1 MTLQELFQSIAD
13 AIREKTG
20 ETGKLKPTDFPEK
33 IQEITTSGV
42 TQEYVDS
49 ILKGDV
55 ESVVNTTANIL
66 GRHAL
71 HDCLSLKDVQMS
83 KAGNVAAYALSGALQ
98 LYNAWFPKAK
108 GIGAYA
114 FENCVSLLY
123 ARVPLAESVS
133 QYAFKGCTA
142 LPEILFERNVTVGS
156 YAFQGCTALEKVE
169 LKQYGTFS
177 ANAFNGCKN
186 LKAVIL
192 RNVNYNP
199 APKPNVFTET
209 PIADGGGYLYVSRSD
224 YAWIRY
230 ESDWTENYDI
240 RIIEDWPDITG
251 G

>member
-1 MTLQELFQSIAD
+1 MTLRELFQSIAD

-33 IQEITTSGV
+33 IQKITTSGV

-49 ILKGDV
+49 ILEGDV
-55 ESVVNTTANIL
+55 ELVENTTANSL
-66 GRHAL
+66 GKHAL
-71 HDCLSLKDVQMS
+71 RDCLKLKDVQMS
-83 KAGNVAAYALSGALQ
+83 EVEKVGAYALSGAKQ

-108 GIGAYA
+108 SIGAYA
-114 FENCVSLLY
+114 FENCISLLY
-123 ARVPLAESVS
+123 ARTTKAETVS

-142 LPEILFERNVTVGS
+142 LTEILFERNVGIGS
-156 YAFQGCTALEKVE
+156 YAFQSCTVLEKVE

-199 APKPNVFTET
+199 APKPNVFTGT
-209 PIADGGGYLYVSRSD
+209 PIEYGGGYLYVSRSD
-224 YAWIRY
+224 YAWIRN

-240 RIIEDWPDITG
+240 RIIEDWPEITG

>member
-1 MTLQELFQSIAD
+1 MTLQELFQNIAD

-33 IQEITTSGV
+33 IKEITTSGV

-49 ILKGDV
+49 ILGSEIK
-55 ESVVNTTANIL
+55 SVTNNTLIYLQGTAF
-66 GRHAL
+66 A
-71 HDCLSLKDVQMS
+71 
-83 KAGNVAAYALSGALQ
+83 
-98 LYNAWFPKAK
+98 YNANLKYIELTNAWGVSARTLQYAYNLETAKFPVLTYV
-108 GIGAYA
+108 GSYA
-114 FENCVSLLY
+114 FEGCSSLVDLQI
-123 ARVPLAESVS
+123 PNAERIDN
-133 QYAFKGCTA
+133 YAFKGCTA
-142 LPEILFERNVTVGS
+142 LPEILFERNVTIGS
-156 YAFQGCTALEKVE
+156 YAFQGCTALGKVE

-177 ANAFNGCKN
+177 ANAFNGCKS

-199 APKPNVFTET
+199 APKPNVFTGT

-224 YAWIRY
+224 YTWIRY